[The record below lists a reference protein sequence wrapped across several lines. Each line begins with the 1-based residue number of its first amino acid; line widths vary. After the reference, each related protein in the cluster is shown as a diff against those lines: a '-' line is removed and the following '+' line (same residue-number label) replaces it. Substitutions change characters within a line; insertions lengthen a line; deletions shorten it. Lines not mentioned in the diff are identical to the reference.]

1 MDHTGDGSSLATK
14 LAFIRERSKM
24 DPKRRWTTLAYLLNE
39 ANLKDCF
46 YELKRTAAP
55 GVDQVTMQEYEER
68 LDDHLADLVRRLKQ
82 KSYRPQPV
90 RRVYIPKDQHQPR
103 PLGIPTVEDKIV
115 HIAISRILE
124 AIWEADFLE
133 VSYGFRPGR
142 GAHQALTQLDRI
154 IMSEPIEAVVDM
166 DIEKFFDTVDQ
177 TWLLECLKQRIADP
191 TFLRLIVRF
200 FKAGVME
207 DGQWQETERG
217 VPQGAVLSPVL
228 SNIYLHYILDLWF
241 EKQVKSGL
249 VGKAHL
255 IRYADDFVVCFE
267 REAEA
272 HRFAQQLKER
282 LAKFG
287 LKIAEAKSRVLR
299 FGRHPWVEAQRTGE
313 KMASF
318 DFLGFTHYG
327 EKTRR
332 GCFKLGRK
340 TSRKKLRQKLVA
352 LNQWFRAVRN
362 ACPLPEWWATLAAK
376 LRGHY
381 QYYGISGNM
390 PALRVFFR
398 EAVRLAQKWIN
409 RRSQRRRYRGA
420 RFWRFLEH
428 HPLPPPRIVH
438 RIYQFV

>member
-1 MDHTGDGSSLATK
+1 M
-14 LAFIRERSKM
+14 E
-24 DPKRRWTTLAYLLNE
+24 PKRRWTTLAYLLND

-68 LDDHLADLVRRLKQ
+68 LDDQLADLVRRLKQ

-90 RRVYIPKDQHQPR
+90 RRVYIPKDHHQQR

-115 HIAISRILE
+115 QMAITKILE
-124 AIWEADFLE
+124 AIWEADFLA

-207 DGQWQETERG
+207 EGQWQETERG

-241 EKQVKSGL
+241 ERQVKKGL

-267 REAEA
+267 REEEA
-272 HRFAQQLKER
+272 HQFAQQLKER

-287 LKIAEAKSRVLR
+287 LKLAEAKSRVLR
-299 FGRHPWVEAQRTGE
+299 FGRQPWLEAQGRGE

-332 GCFKLGRK
+332 GYFKLGRK
-340 TSRKKLRQKLVA
+340 TSGKKRRQKLVA

-381 QYYGISGNM
+381 QYYGMSGNM

-420 RFWRFLEH
+420 RFWRWLEH

>member
-1 MDHTGDGSSLATK
+1 MDHTRDGETMATK

-24 DPKRRWTTLAYLLNE
+24 EPKRRWTTLIHLLSE
-39 ANLKDCF
+39 ANLKECF
-46 YELKRTAAP
+46 YQLKGTAAP
-55 GVDQVTMQEYEER
+55 GVDQMTMQAYEEH
-68 LDDHLADLVRRLKQ
+68 LDEHLAELVRRLKQ

-90 RRVYIPKDQHQPR
+90 RRVYIPKDQHQKR

-115 HIAISRILE
+115 QMAISRILE
-124 AIWEADFLE
+124 AIWETDFLE

-142 GAHQALTQLDRI
+142 GAHQALEQLDRI
-154 IMSEPIEAVVDM
+154 IMTEPIEAVVDM

-191 TFLRLIVRF
+191 NFLRLIVRF

-207 DGQWQETERG
+207 DGHWQETERG

-228 SNIYLHYILDLWF
+228 SNIYLHYILDRWW
-241 EKQVKSGL
+241 EKQVKKRL

-267 REAEA
+267 RAEEA
-272 HRFAQQLKER
+272 HQFAQQLKER

-287 LKIAEAKSRVLR
+287 PKIAEAKSRVLR
-299 FGRHPWVEAQRTGE
+299 FGRHPWVEAQRTGQ

-332 GCFKLGRK
+332 GYFKLGRK

-362 ACPLPEWWATLAAK
+362 ACPLSEWWATLAAK

-409 RRSQRRRYRGA
+409 RRSQRRGYRGP
-420 RFWRFLEH
+420 RFWRFLDH

-438 RIYQFV
+438 RIYQVV